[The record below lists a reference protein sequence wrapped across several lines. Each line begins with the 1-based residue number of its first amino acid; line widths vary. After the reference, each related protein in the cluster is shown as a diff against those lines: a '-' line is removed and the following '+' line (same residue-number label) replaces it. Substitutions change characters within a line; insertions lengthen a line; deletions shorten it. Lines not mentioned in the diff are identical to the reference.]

1 MAKVEN
7 VGANKVRLEV
17 EVDSQEFAEALQKAY
32 LKNKGKFN
40 IQGFR
45 KGKAPRSVIEN
56 YYGEGIF
63 YEDAFELLFPGNYKK
78 AIDDLKLMPV
88 SKPEID
94 IVKIDKKAGVV
105 YTAEFFVK
113 PAVELGKYKGVK
125 AEKEEPH
132 VDEKQVEEE
141 LLSAARRN
149 ARWVDVDRE
158 AKTGDRVVIDY
169 SGSVGGEKFKGGTAQ
184 GQSLEIGSGMFIEG
198 FEEQIAG
205 MKKGEEKDI
214 TVRFPDDYRAK
225 ELAGKEAVFH
235 ITLHEIKEKEL
246 PELNDD
252 FAQDVSEFDTLEQ
265 LKDSIRERLNERAR
279 EHAEAHTRGNVI
291 RAVVENAK
299 VDVPDC
305 MIEDQIDEHIRQI
318 ELSLLYQG
326 VKLEEYMKMTGMTME
341 ALRGDYRA
349 EAEKTVKAQL
359 VVEAVKNAEGIT
371 ASDEQVE
378 EEIKKRA
385 KTANKEYEEYRKSL
399 KDGDVEYLKEEI
411 AYENTVRFLV
421 ENAVLTAAKKPGK
434 EKAGKENTSAE

>member
-7 VGANKVRLEV
+7 VGANKVKLEV
-17 EVDSQEFAEALQKAY
+17 EVDSQEFAEALQNAY

-45 KGKAPRSVIEN
+45 KGKAPKSVIEN

-78 AIDDLKLMPV
+78 AINDLNLIPV

-94 IVKIDKKAGVV
+94 IVKIDKKDGVV

-113 PAVELGKYKGVK
+113 PEVELGKYKGVK
-125 AEKEEPH
+125 AEKEEPV

-149 ARWVDVDRE
+149 ARWVDADRE
-158 AKTGDRVVIDY
+158 ARIGDRVVIDY

-184 GQSLEIGSGMFIEG
+184 GQPLEIGAGMFIEG

-205 MKKGEEKDI
+205 MKKGDEKDI

-265 LKDSIRERLNERAR
+265 FKDSIRERLNERAR
-279 EHAEAHTRGNVI
+279 EHAEDHTRGNVI

-305 MIEDQIDEHIRQI
+305 MIENQIDEHIRQI

-326 VKLEEYMKMTGMTME
+326 VKLEEYMKMTGITME
-341 ALRGDYRA
+341 ALRNDYRD

-359 VVEAVKNAEGIT
+359 VVEAVKDAEGIT

-399 KDGDVEYLKEEI
+399 KDRDVEYLKEEI